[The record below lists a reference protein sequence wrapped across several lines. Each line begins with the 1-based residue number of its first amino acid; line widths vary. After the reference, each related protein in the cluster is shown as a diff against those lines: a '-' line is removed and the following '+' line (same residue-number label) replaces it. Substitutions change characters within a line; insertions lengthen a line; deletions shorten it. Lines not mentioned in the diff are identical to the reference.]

1 MRVYIALANRDVNDL
16 IYGADILCAYPYFQK
31 NQHLINNLDKV
42 RNILCDSGVFTMINS
57 GKRFEIK
64 SYIDEYADFVRSH
77 NIKQYVEM
85 DVDQIYGVEETRRM
99 RDYLE
104 NRVGWQSIPV
114 WHTIRGKESFLQD
127 CRDYNYIA
135 LGYFLTEG
143 LPKKLTEKY
152 AKTFVDAAHSLNCRI
167 HGLGYT
173 PKNIADI
180 PFDSV
185 DSSSWSA
192 AGRYAMRYKFDPKTG
207 LLNSYSKPEG
217 MKSTNA
223 RDFMRASWA
232 EWREIGLDYAETWSC
247 YKGGEH
253 HCGKCGTCVERK
265 EALEF
270 AGINDTTIYE
280 EE

>member
-1 MRVYIALANRDVNDL
+1 MKIYLAIAQIAYVNDL
-16 IYGADILCAYPYFQK
+16 IYGADILCAYPYLK
-31 NQHLINNLDKV
+31 NHHHLIDNLDKT
-42 RNILCDSGVFTMINS
+42 RNFICDSGVFTMINS

-64 SYIDEYADFVRSH
+64 SYIDEYADFIKSH
-77 NIKQYVEM
+77 NIRQYVEM

-104 NRVGWQSIPV
+104 NRVGYQSIPV

-152 AKTFVDAAHSLNCRI
+152 AKVFVDTAHAHNCRI

-173 PKNIADI
+173 PRNIADI

-192 AGRYAMRYKFDPKTG
+192 SGRYATRYKFDPKTG
-207 LLNSYSKPEG
+207 MMNSIQKPDR
-217 MKSTNA
+217 KRSINA
-223 RDFMRASWA
+223 REFMRTAFA
-232 EWREIGLDYAETWSC
+232 EWRKYQDYAIQNIPPIW
-247 YKGGEH
+247 
-253 HCGKCGTCVERK
+253 
-265 EALEF
+265 
-270 AGINDTTIYE
+270 
-280 EE
+280 